1 MFTELISFE
10 HIMGKEAYILR
21 VVESMQATVDKL
33 SEEVLIAINREEM
46 ILKEEAFNTHI
57 FNACLMG
64 IDFVYI
70 NVCISALAALKT
82 DNVHAKRYHWKN
94 VVAGIA
100 EGIKYIYSFKE
111 GEKKTLIGYLTTIL
125 NDSGMV
131 TPEISDSLSVLQ
143 DLLEKFRADWDGKVM
158 RDIALH
164 YDKSAGKLIKETM
177 AITDEEPY
185 ASLLSCYLLIM
196 NILHAICTIGYLQS
210 LIENDLG
217 LSDVNLDETGL
228 LGNDGRH
235 MKAIQA
241 LLKGKKF
248 KVSTEKYLNEY
259 GKRFLDSIAL
269 FEKIQKGYEF
279 LGIKKGEKS
288 SNGQLEKF
296 YQLNNLYSLV
306 MYSMLDILSITDSYL
321 SSDTE
326 FEAALNM
333 RYFLIVKTSALTQI
347 VGYTEEEARE
357 SLWYEMKQLLP
368 ESDVPLHDMA
378 DKLESCLKESVQ
390 DQNVRMVRAKL
401 VHLKFFKKKPGDV
414 KGILSILNTFDPLT
428 EFYKVMDLIEL
439 LIKVIKFLDRLIVSI
454 DKEVT
459 IENQK
464 FLDKI
469 RSMSSSLRD
478 MIERN
483 VKDKAQKEEMLT
495 SINANEFKIIDLLKK
510 RL

>member
-1 MFTELISFE
+1 
-10 HIMGKEAYILR
+10 MGKEAHILR
-21 VVESMQATVDKL
+21 LIDSMQAIVDTL
-33 SEEVLIAINREEM
+33 SKEVLIAISREEV
-46 ILKEEAFNTHI
+46 ILKKEAFNTHV

-94 VVAGIA
+94 VVAGIS

-111 GEKKTLIGYLTTIL
+111 GEKKTLVGYLITIL
-125 NDSGMV
+125 TDSGMV
-131 TPEISDSLSVLQ
+131 TPEISNSLSVLQ
-143 DLLEKFRADWDGKVM
+143 GLLEKFRAGWDGKVM

-164 YDKSAGKLIKETM
+164 YDRSAEKLIKETM
-177 AITDEEPY
+177 AITNEEPY
-185 ASLLSCYLLIM
+185 ASLLSNYLLIM

-235 MKAIQA
+235 MHAIQA
-241 LLKGKKF
+241 LLEGKKF
-248 KVSTEKYLNEY
+248 KASTEKYLNEY

-279 LGIKKGEKS
+279 LGIKKGEKY

-306 MYSMLDILSITDSYL
+306 MFSMLDLLSITDSYL

-333 RYFLIVKTSALTQI
+333 RYFLIVKTSVLTQI
-347 VGYTEEEARE
+347 VGYTEKEARE
-357 SLWYEMKQLLP
+357 SLWYEMKQLIP
-368 ESDVPLHDMA
+368 ESDVPLHNMA

-390 DQNVRMVRAKL
+390 DQYVRMVRAKL
-401 VHLKFFKKKPGDV
+401 VHLKFSKKRPGDV

-428 EFYKVMDLIEL
+428 EFYKVIDLIEL
-439 LIKVIKFLDRLIVSI
+439 LIKVIRFLDSLLASI
-454 DKEVT
+454 GKEITLEQQELQDKISNMFSSLKGM
-459 IENQK
+459 IENNIT
-464 FLDKI
+464 D
-469 RSMSSSLRD
+469 S
-478 MIERN
+478 
-483 VKDKAQKEEMLT
+483 AQKEKMLASMSEEEDT
-495 SINANEFKIIDLLKK
+495 LKMLLK
-510 RL
+510 

>member
-1 MFTELISFE
+1 
-10 HIMGKEAYILR
+10 MGKEAHILR

-33 SEEVLIAINREEM
+33 SKEVLIAISREEM
-46 ILKEEAFNTHI
+46 ILKEEAFNTHV

-94 VVAGIA
+94 VVAGIS
-100 EGIKYIYSFKE
+100 EGVKYIYSFKE

-131 TPEISDSLSVLQ
+131 TPEISGSLSVLQ

-164 YDKSAGKLIKETM
+164 YDKSAEKLIRETM

-185 ASLLSCYLLIM
+185 ASLLSSYLLIM

-210 LIENDLG
+210 LIGNNQG

-235 MKAIQA
+235 MHAIQA
-241 LLKGKKF
+241 LLEGKKF
-248 KVSTEKYLNEY
+248 KASTEKYLNEY

-288 SNGQLEKF
+288 SNGQLDRF

-306 MYSMLDILSITDSYL
+306 MYSMLDLLSITDSYL

-333 RYFLIVKTSALTQI
+333 RYFLIVKTSVLTQI
-347 VGYTEEEARE
+347 VGYTEKEVRE
-357 SLWYEMKQLLP
+357 SLWYEMKQLIP
-368 ESDVPLHDMA
+368 ESDVPLHNMA

-401 VHLKFFKKKPGDV
+401 VHLKFSKKRPGDV

-428 EFYKVMDLIEL
+428 EFYKVIDLIEL
-439 LIKVIKFLDRLIVSI
+439 LIKVIRFLDSLLASI
-454 DKEVT
+454 GEGIT
-459 IENQK
+459 LEQQK
-464 FLDKI
+464 LQDKI
-469 RSMSSSLRD
+469 SNMFSSLKGMIEKNITDSTQKEKMLASMS
-478 MIERN
+478 
-483 VKDKAQKEEMLT
+483 EEEDTLKM
-495 SINANEFKIIDLLKK
+495 LLK
-510 RL
+510 

>member
-1 MFTELISFE
+1 MAKEI
-10 HIMGKEAYILR
+10 HILKVI
-21 VVESMQATVDKL
+21 ESMQATVDLL
-33 SEEVLIAINREEM
+33 SEELLTAIDREKNIPQETA
-46 ILKEEAFNTHI
+46 LSSYV
-57 FNACLMG
+57 FNASLIG
-64 IDFVYI
+64 VDFVYI
-70 NVCISALAALKT
+70 NVSISALAALKT
-82 DNVHAKRYHWKN
+82 DNVYAKRYHWKN
-94 VVAGIA
+94 VIAGIS
-100 EGIKYIYSFKE
+100 EGIKYIYTFKE
-111 GEKKTLIGYLTTIL
+111 SEKKTLIGYLKTIL
-125 NDSGMV
+125 NDSDMM
-131 TPEISDSLSVLQ
+131 TPVISDSFSSLHA
-143 DLLEKFRADWDGKVM
+143 LLEKFRTDWKGKDM

-164 YDKSAGKLIKETM
+164 YDKSAEKLIKETM
-177 AITDEEPY
+177 TITDEDPY
-185 ASLLSCYLLIM
+185 ASLVSNYLLIM
-196 NILHAICTIGYLQS
+196 NILYYICNIGYLQS
-210 LIENDLG
+210 IIEN
-217 LSDVNLDETGL
+217 NLRFSEVDRNEAGL

-248 KVSTEKYLNEY
+248 KASTEKYLNEY
-259 GKRFLDSIAL
+259 GKRFQDSIAL

-288 SNGQLEKF
+288 SNGQLDRF

-306 MYSMLDILSITDSYL
+306 MYSMLDLLSVTDSYL

-333 RYFLIVKTSALTQI
+333 RYFLIIKTSVLTQI

-357 SLWYEMKQLLP
+357 SLWYEMKQLVP
-368 ESDVPLHDMA
+368 KSDVPLHDMA

-401 VHLKFFKKKPGDV
+401 VHLKFSKKRPGDV

-428 EFYKVMDLIEL
+428 EFYKVIDLIEL

-464 FLDKI
+464 HIDKI

-483 VKDKAQKEEMLT
+483 VKDKAQKEELLT
-495 SINANEFKIIDLLKK
+495 SINDNEFKIIDLLNN
-510 RL
+510 R

>member
-1 MFTELISFE
+1 
-10 HIMGKEAYILR
+10 MGKEAHILR

-33 SEEVLIAINREEM
+33 SKEVLIAISREEM
-46 ILKEEAFNTHI
+46 ILKEEAFNTHV

-94 VVAGIA
+94 VVAGIS
-100 EGIKYIYSFKE
+100 EGVKYIYSFKE

-131 TPEISDSLSVLQ
+131 TPEISGSLSVLQ

-164 YDKSAGKLIKETM
+164 YDKSAEKLIRETM

-185 ASLLSCYLLIM
+185 ASLLSSYLLIM

-210 LIENDLG
+210 LIGNNQG

-235 MKAIQA
+235 MHAIQA
-241 LLKGKKF
+241 LLEGKKF
-248 KVSTEKYLNEY
+248 KASTEKYLNEY
-259 GKRFLDSIAL
+259 GKRFLDSIAS

-288 SNGQLEKF
+288 SNGQLDRF

-306 MYSMLDILSITDSYL
+306 MYSMLDLLSITDSYL

-333 RYFLIVKTSALTQI
+333 RYFLIVKTSVLTQI
-347 VGYTEEEARE
+347 VGYTEKEVRE
-357 SLWYEMKQLLP
+357 SLWYEMKQLIP
-368 ESDVPLHDMA
+368 ESDVPLHNMA

-401 VHLKFFKKKPGDV
+401 VHLKFSKKRPGDV

-428 EFYKVMDLIEL
+428 EFYKVIDLIEL
-439 LIKVIKFLDRLIVSI
+439 LIKVIRFLDSLLASI
-454 DKEVT
+454 GEGIT
-459 IENQK
+459 LEQQK
-464 FLDKI
+464 LQDKI
-469 RSMSSSLRD
+469 SNMFSSLKG
-478 MIERN
+478 MIEKN
-483 VKDKAQKEEMLT
+483 ITDSTQKEELLT
-495 SINANEFKIIDLLKK
+495 SINANEFKIIDMLKNH
-510 RL
+510 

>member
-1 MFTELISFE
+1 
-10 HIMGKEAYILR
+10 MGKEAYILR
-21 VVESMQATVDKL
+21 VVKSMQATVDKL

-401 VHLKFFKKKPGDV
+401 VHLKFSKKKPGDV

-510 RL
+510 R

>member
-1 MFTELISFE
+1 
-10 HIMGKEAYILR
+10 MGKEAYILR

-46 ILKEEAFNTHI
+46 ILKEEAFNTYI

-248 KVSTEKYLNEY
+248 KVSTEKNLNEY

-401 VHLKFFKKKPGDV
+401 VHLKFSKKNPGDV

-510 RL
+510 R

>member
-33 SEEVLIAINREEM
+33 SEEVLIAISREEM

-94 VVAGIA
+94 VVACIA

-177 AITDEEPY
+177 TITDEEPY

-288 SNGQLEKF
+288 SNGQLDRF

-306 MYSMLDILSITDSYL
+306 MYSMLDLLSVTDSYL

-333 RYFLIVKTSALTQI
+333 RYFLIIKTSILTQI

-401 VHLKFFKKKPGDV
+401 VHLKFSKKRPGDV

-428 EFYKVMDLIEL
+428 EFYKVIDLIEL

-510 RL
+510 R

>member
-21 VVESMQATVDKL
+21 VVKSMQATVDKL

-401 VHLKFFKKKPGDV
+401 VHLKFSKKKPGDV

-510 RL
+510 R

>member
-1 MFTELISFE
+1 ML
-10 HIMGKEAYILR
+10 ALW
-21 VVESMQATVDKL
+21 
-33 SEEVLIAINREEM
+33 
-46 ILKEEAFNTHI
+46 
-57 FNACLMG
+57 G

-326 FEAALNM
+326 FAAALNM

-347 VGYTEEEARE
+347 VGYTEEETRE

-401 VHLKFFKKKPGDV
+401 VHLKFSKKKPGDV

-428 EFYKVMDLIEL
+428 EFYKVIDLIEL

-459 IENQK
+459 IENQRL
-464 FLDKI
+464 LDKI

-510 RL
+510 R

>member
-1 MFTELISFE
+1 
-10 HIMGKEAYILR
+10 MGKEIHIQK
-21 VVESMQATVDKL
+21 VIESMQATVDSL
-33 SEEVLIAINREEM
+33 SEELLTAIDREKNIPQETA
-46 ILKEEAFNTHI
+46 LSSYV
-57 FNACLMG
+57 FNASLIG
-64 IDFVYI
+64 VDFVYI
-70 NVCISALAALKT
+70 NVSISALAALKT
-82 DNVHAKRYHWKN
+82 DNVYAKRYHWKN
-94 VVAGIA
+94 VVAGIS
-100 EGIKYIYSFKE
+100 EGIKYIYTFKE
-111 GEKKTLIGYLTTIL
+111 CEKKTLIGYLKTIL
-125 NDSGMV
+125 NDSDMM
-131 TPEISDSLSVLQ
+131 TPVISDFFSSLQ
-143 DLLEKFRADWDGKVM
+143 ALLEKFRTDWKGKDM

-164 YDKSAGKLIKETM
+164 YDKSAEKLIKETM
-177 AITDEEPY
+177 TITDEDSY
-185 ASLLSCYLLIM
+185 ASLVSNYLLIM
-196 NILHAICTIGYLQS
+196 NIIHYICNIGYLQS
-210 LIENDLG
+210 IIEN
-217 LSDVNLDETGL
+217 NLRFSEVDRNETGL

-248 KVSTEKYLNEY
+248 KISTEKYLNEY
-259 GKRFLDSIAL
+259 GKRFQDSIAL

-288 SNGQLEKF
+288 SNGQLDRF

-306 MYSMLDILSITDSYL
+306 MYSMLDLLSVTDSYL

-333 RYFLIVKTSALTQI
+333 RYFLIIKTSVLTQI
-347 VGYTEEEARE
+347 VGYAEEEARE
-357 SLWYEMKQLLP
+357 SLWYEMKQLVP

-401 VHLKFFKKKPGDV
+401 VHLKFSKKRPGDV

-428 EFYKVMDLIEL
+428 EFYKVIDLIEL
-439 LIKVIKFLDRLIVSI
+439 FIKVIKFLDRLIVSI

-464 FLDKI
+464 LLYKI

-483 VKDKAQKEEMLT
+483 VKAKAQKEEMLT

-510 RL
+510 R

>member
-1 MFTELISFE
+1 MAKEI
-10 HIMGKEAYILR
+10 HILKVI
-21 VVESMQATVDKL
+21 ESMQATVDLL
-33 SEEVLIAINREEM
+33 SEELLTAIDREKNIPQETA
-46 ILKEEAFNTHI
+46 LSSYV
-57 FNACLMG
+57 FNASLIG
-64 IDFVYI
+64 VDFVYI
-70 NVCISALAALKT
+70 NVSISALAALKT
-82 DNVHAKRYHWKN
+82 DNVYAKRYHWKN
-94 VVAGIA
+94 VVAGIS
-100 EGIKYIYSFKE
+100 EGIKYIYTFKE
-111 GEKKTLIGYLTTIL
+111 SEKKTLIGYLKTIL
-125 NDSGMV
+125 NDSDMM
-131 TPEISDSLSVLQ
+131 TPVISDSFSSLHA
-143 DLLEKFRADWDGKVM
+143 LLEKFRTDWKGKDM

-164 YDKSAGKLIKETM
+164 YDKSAEKLIKETM
-177 AITDEEPY
+177 TITDEDPY
-185 ASLLSCYLLIM
+185 ASLVSNYLLIM
-196 NILHAICTIGYLQS
+196 NILYYICNIGYLQS
-210 LIENDLG
+210 IIEN
-217 LSDVNLDETGL
+217 NLRFSEVDRNEAGL

-248 KVSTEKYLNEY
+248 KASTEKYLNEY
-259 GKRFLDSIAL
+259 GKRFQDSIAL

-288 SNGQLEKF
+288 SNGQLDRF

-306 MYSMLDILSITDSYL
+306 MYSMLDLLSVTDSYL

-333 RYFLIVKTSALTQI
+333 RYFLIIKTSVLTQI

-357 SLWYEMKQLLP
+357 SLWYEMKQLVP
-368 ESDVPLHDMA
+368 KSDVPLHDMA

-401 VHLKFFKKKPGDV
+401 VHLKFSKKRPGDV

-428 EFYKVMDLIEL
+428 EFYKVIDLIEL

-464 FLDKI
+464 HIDKI

-483 VKDKAQKEEMLT
+483 VKVKAQKEELLT
-495 SINANEFKIIDLLKK
+495 SINDNEFKIIDLLNN
-510 RL
+510 R

>member
-1 MFTELISFE
+1 M
-10 HIMGKEAYILR
+10 
-21 VVESMQATVDKL
+21 
-33 SEEVLIAINREEM
+33 
-46 ILKEEAFNTHI
+46 
-57 FNACLMG
+57 FNASLIG
-64 IDFVYI
+64 VDFVYI
-70 NVCISALAALKT
+70 NVSISALAALKT
-82 DNVHAKRYHWKN
+82 DNVYAKRYHWKN
-94 VVAGIA
+94 VVAGIS
-100 EGIKYIYSFKE
+100 EGIKYIYTFKE
-111 GEKKTLIGYLTTIL
+111 SEKKTLIGYLKTIL
-125 NDSGMV
+125 NDSDMM
-131 TPEISDSLSVLQ
+131 TPVISDSFSSLHA
-143 DLLEKFRADWDGKVM
+143 LLEKFRTDWKGKDM

-164 YDKSAGKLIKETM
+164 YDKSAEKLIKETM
-177 AITDEEPY
+177 TITDEDPY
-185 ASLLSCYLLIM
+185 ASLVSNYLLIM
-196 NILHAICTIGYLQS
+196 NILYYICNIGYLQS
-210 LIENDLG
+210 IIEN
-217 LSDVNLDETGL
+217 NLRFSEVDRNEAGL

-248 KVSTEKYLNEY
+248 KASTEKYLNEY
-259 GKRFLDSIAL
+259 GKRFQDSIAL

-288 SNGQLEKF
+288 SKGQLDRF

-306 MYSMLDILSITDSYL
+306 MYSMLDLLSVTDSYL

-333 RYFLIVKTSALTQI
+333 RYFLIIKTSVLTQI

-357 SLWYEMKQLLP
+357 SLWYEMKQLVP
-368 ESDVPLHDMA
+368 KSDVPLHDMA

-401 VHLKFFKKKPGDV
+401 VHLKFSKKRPGDV

-428 EFYKVMDLIEL
+428 EFYKVIDLIEL

-454 DKEVT
+454 NKEVT

-464 FLDKI
+464 HIDNI

-483 VKDKAQKEEMLT
+483 VKDKAQKEELLT
-495 SINANEFKIIDLLKK
+495 SINDNEFKIIDLLNN
-510 RL
+510 R

>member
-1 MFTELISFE
+1 
-10 HIMGKEAYILR
+10 MGKEAHILR

-33 SEEVLIAINREEM
+33 SKEVLIAISREEM
-46 ILKEEAFNTHI
+46 ILKEEAFNTHV

-94 VVAGIA
+94 VVAGIS

-164 YDKSAGKLIKETM
+164 YDKSAEKLIRETM

-185 ASLLSCYLLIM
+185 ASLLSSYLLIM

-210 LIENDLG
+210 LIGNNQG

-235 MKAIQA
+235 MHAIQA
-241 LLKGKKF
+241 LLEGKKF
-248 KVSTEKYLNEY
+248 KASTEKYLNEY

-288 SNGQLEKF
+288 SNGQLDRF

-306 MYSMLDILSITDSYL
+306 MYSMLDLLSITDSYL

-333 RYFLIVKTSALTQI
+333 RYFLIVKTSVLTQI
-347 VGYTEEEARE
+347 VGYTEKEVRE
-357 SLWYEMKQLLP
+357 SLWYEMKQLIP
-368 ESDVPLHDMA
+368 ESDVPLHNMA

-401 VHLKFFKKKPGDV
+401 VHLKFSKKRPGDV

-428 EFYKVMDLIEL
+428 EFYKVIDLIEL
-439 LIKVIKFLDRLIVSI
+439 LIKVIRFLDSLLASI
-454 DKEVT
+454 GEGIT
-459 IENQK
+459 LEQQK
-464 FLDKI
+464 LQDKI
-469 RSMSSSLRD
+469 SNMFSSLKGMIEKNITDSTQKEKMLASMS
-478 MIERN
+478 
-483 VKDKAQKEEMLT
+483 EEEDTLKM
-495 SINANEFKIIDLLKK
+495 LLK
-510 RL
+510 

>member
-1 MFTELISFE
+1 
-10 HIMGKEAYILR
+10 
-21 VVESMQATVDKL
+21 
-33 SEEVLIAINREEM
+33 
-46 ILKEEAFNTHI
+46 
-57 FNACLMG
+57 
-64 IDFVYI
+64 
-70 NVCISALAALKT
+70 
-82 DNVHAKRYHWKN
+82 
-94 VVAGIA
+94 
-100 EGIKYIYSFKE
+100 
-111 GEKKTLIGYLTTIL
+111 
-125 NDSGMV
+125 
-131 TPEISDSLSVLQ
+131 
-143 DLLEKFRADWDGKVM
+143 M

-164 YDKSAGKLIKETM
+164 YDKSAEKLIKETM
-177 AITDEEPY
+177 TITDEDPY
-185 ASLLSCYLLIM
+185 ASLVSNYLLIM
-196 NILHAICTIGYLQS
+196 NILHYICNIGYLQS
-210 LIENDLG
+210 IIEN
-217 LSDVNLDETGL
+217 NLRFSEVDRNETGL

-235 MKAIQA
+235 MKAILA

-259 GKRFLDSIAL
+259 GKRFQDSIAL

-288 SNGQLEKF
+288 SNGQLDRF

-306 MYSMLDILSITDSYL
+306 MYSMLDLLSVTDSYL

-333 RYFLIVKTSALTQI
+333 RYFLIIKTSVLTQI

-357 SLWYEMKQLLP
+357 SLWYEMKQLVP
-368 ESDVPLHDMA
+368 KSDVPLHDMA

-401 VHLKFFKKKPGDV
+401 VHLKFSKKRPGDV

-428 EFYKVMDLIEL
+428 EFYKVIDLIEL

-454 DKEVT
+454 DKEVS

-464 FLDKI
+464 HLDKI

-478 MIERN
+478 LIECN
-483 VKDKAQKEEMLT
+483 VKDKAQKEELLT
-495 SINANEFKIIDLLKK
+495 SINDNEFKIIDLLNN
-510 RL
+510 R

>member
-401 VHLKFFKKKPGDV
+401 VHLKFSKKKPGDV

-428 EFYKVMDLIEL
+428 EFYKVIDLIEL

-464 FLDKI
+464 LLDKI

-510 RL
+510 R

>member
-1 MFTELISFE
+1 MYTELISFE

-33 SEEVLIAINREEM
+33 SEEVLIAISREEM

-185 ASLLSCYLLIM
+185 ASLLSNYLLIM
-196 NILHAICTIGYLQS
+196 NILHYICNIGYLQS
-210 LIENDLG
+210 IIEN
-217 LSDVNLDETGL
+217 NLRFSEVDRNETGL

-235 MKAIQA
+235 MKAIQS

-259 GKRFLDSIAL
+259 GKRFQDSIAL

-279 LGIKKGEKS
+279 LGLKKGEKS
-288 SNGQLEKF
+288 SNGQLDRF

-306 MYSMLDILSITDSYL
+306 MFSMLDLLSVTDSYL

-333 RYFLIVKTSALTQI
+333 RYFLIIKTSVLTQI

-401 VHLKFFKKKPGDV
+401 VHLKFSKKKPGDV

-428 EFYKVMDLIEL
+428 EFYKVIDLIEL

-464 FLDKI
+464 LLDKI

-510 RL
+510 R

>member
-1 MFTELISFE
+1 
-10 HIMGKEAYILR
+10 MGKEIHIQK
-21 VVESMQATVDKL
+21 VIESMQATVDSL
-33 SEEVLIAINREEM
+33 SKELLTAIDREKNIPQETA
-46 ILKEEAFNTHI
+46 LSSYV
-57 FNACLMG
+57 FNASLIG

-70 NVCISALAALKT
+70 NVSISALAALKT
-82 DNVHAKRYHWKN
+82 DNVYAKRYHWKN
-94 VVAGIA
+94 VVAGIS
-100 EGIKYIYSFKE
+100 EGIKYIYTFKE
-111 GEKKTLIGYLTTIL
+111 CEKKTLIAYLATIL

-164 YDKSAGKLIKETM
+164 YDKSAEKLIKETM

-185 ASLLSCYLLIM
+185 ASLLSSYLLIM
-196 NILHAICTIGYLQS
+196 NILHYICNIGYLQS
-210 LIENDLG
+210 IIEN
-217 LSDVNLDETGL
+217 NLRFSEVDRNETGL

-248 KVSTEKYLNEY
+248 EVSTEKYLNEY
-259 GKRFLDSIAL
+259 GKRFQDSIAL

-288 SNGQLEKF
+288 SNGQLDRF

-306 MYSMLDILSITDSYL
+306 MYSMLDLLSVTDSYL

-333 RYFLIVKTSALTQI
+333 RYFLIIKTSVLTQI
-347 VGYTEEEARE
+347 VGYAEEEARE
-357 SLWYEMKQLLP
+357 SLWYEMKQLVP

-401 VHLKFFKKKPGDV
+401 VHLKFSKKRPGDV

-428 EFYKVMDLIEL
+428 EFYKVIDLIGL
-439 LIKVIKFLDRLIVSI
+439 LIKVIRFLDCLLASI
-454 DKEVT
+454 GKEITLEQQKLQDKICNMFSSLKGM
-459 IENQK
+459 IENNITDSAQK
-464 FLDKI
+464 DKMLA
-469 RSMSSSLRD
+469 SMS
-478 MIERN
+478 
-483 VKDKAQKEEMLT
+483 EEDTLKM
-495 SINANEFKIIDLLKK
+495 LLK
-510 RL
+510 

>member
-1 MFTELISFE
+1 
-10 HIMGKEAYILR
+10 MGKEAHILR

-33 SEEVLIAINREEM
+33 SKEVLIAISREEM
-46 ILKEEAFNTHI
+46 ILKEEAFNTHV

-94 VVAGIA
+94 VVAGIS

-125 NDSGMV
+125 NDSAMV

-164 YDKSAGKLIKETM
+164 YDKSAEKLIRETM

-185 ASLLSCYLLIM
+185 ASLLSSYLLIM

-210 LIENDLG
+210 LIGNNQG

-235 MKAIQA
+235 MHAIQA
-241 LLKGKKF
+241 LLEGKKF
-248 KVSTEKYLNEY
+248 KASTEKYLNEY

-288 SNGQLEKF
+288 SNGQLDRF

-306 MYSMLDILSITDSYL
+306 MYSMLDLLSITDSYL

-333 RYFLIVKTSALTQI
+333 RYFLIVKTSVLTQI
-347 VGYTEEEARE
+347 VGYTEKEARE
-357 SLWYEMKQLLP
+357 SLWY
-368 ESDVPLHDMA
+368 
-378 DKLESCLKESVQ
+378 
-390 DQNVRMVRAKL
+390 
-401 VHLKFFKKKPGDV
+401 
-414 KGILSILNTFDPLT
+414 
-428 EFYKVMDLIEL
+428 
-439 LIKVIKFLDRLIVSI
+439 
-454 DKEVT
+454 
-459 IENQK
+459 
-464 FLDKI
+464 
-469 RSMSSSLRD
+469 
-478 MIERN
+478 
-483 VKDKAQKEEMLT
+483 
-495 SINANEFKIIDLLKK
+495 
-510 RL
+510 

>member
-1 MFTELISFE
+1 MFSELISFE
-10 HIMGKEAYILR
+10 NIMGKEAHILR

-33 SEEVLIAINREEM
+33 SKEVLIAISREEM
-46 ILKEEAFNTHI
+46 ILKEEAFYTHV

-94 VVAGIA
+94 VVAGIS

-164 YDKSAGKLIKETM
+164 YDKSAEKLIRETM

-185 ASLLSCYLLIM
+185 ASLLSSYLLIM

-210 LIENDLG
+210 LIGNNQG

-235 MKAIQA
+235 MHAIQA
-241 LLKGKKF
+241 LLEGKKF
-248 KVSTEKYLNEY
+248 KASTEKYLNEY

-288 SNGQLEKF
+288 SNGQLDRF

-306 MYSMLDILSITDSYL
+306 MYSMLDLLSITDSYL

-333 RYFLIVKTSALTQI
+333 RYFLIVKTSVLTQI
-347 VGYTEEEARE
+347 VGYTEKEARE
-357 SLWYEMKQLLP
+357 SLWYEMKQLIP
-368 ESDVPLHDMA
+368 ESDVPLHNMA

-401 VHLKFFKKKPGDV
+401 VHLKFSKKRSGDV

-428 EFYKVMDLIEL
+428 EFYKVIDLIEL
-439 LIKVIKFLDRLIVSI
+439 LIKVIRFLDSLLASI
-454 DKEVT
+454 GKEIT
-459 IENQK
+459 LEQQK
-464 FLDKI
+464 LQDKI
-469 RSMSSSLRD
+469 SNMFSSLKGMLENNITD
-478 MIERN
+478 S
-483 VKDKAQKEEMLT
+483 AQKEKMLASMSEEEDT
-495 SINANEFKIIDLLKK
+495 LKMLLK
-510 RL
+510 